1 MKRQAGDI
9 EDCVRADGCPV
20 DVTQWQSTGSSSYVS
35 WVECLA
41 TDDLLTSLQNV
52 YAHTPMYC
60 SLFSCKWQQL
70 AVGSLTDEILL
81 LSQQLFCKCWVSWDN
96 RKLPSHHTST
106 LVWSNAALGHLVAR
120 VSREYCDLWGQE
132 GSRSQSS
139 RPRSKRVWQV
149 QLPVNTTHTQECPQ
163 TNFHL

>member
-1 MKRQAGDI
+1 VKRQAGDI

-70 AVGSLTDEILL
+70 AEGSLTDGDTIIVTAIVLQVLSLL
-81 LSQQLFCKCWVSWDN
+81 GQQEVAIT
-96 RKLPSHHTST
+96 SHLHI
-106 LVWSNAALGHLVAR
+106 R
-120 VSREYCDLWGQE
+120 V
-132 GSRSQSS
+132 
-139 RPRSKRVWQV
+139 
-149 QLPVNTTHTQECPQ
+149 
-163 TNFHL
+163 